1 TTTDPPKQHTGRGAA
16 YGRRILTSHRDS
28 RFQQVREQDGAET
41 DQRHFPVQAEASK
54 GAEGSDRDQV
64 LAGEQ
69 RGRRLGSGQELGGRG
84 FRLLDASQVEA
95 NQSLIELDLMLGQLL
110 DVALMTVRGGG
121 DRPHVAEVS
130 NPAVAVLDEVP
141 DAPF

>member
-1 TTTDPPKQHTGRGAA
+1 KDVPRRGRTLTVEPPKQHIGRGAA
-16 YGRRILTSHRDS
+16 YGGRILSDHRDS
-28 RFQQVREQDGAET
+28 RFQQVREQDVVET

-95 NQSLIELDLMLGQLL
+95 NQSLIELDLMLAQPL
-110 DVALMTVRGGG
+110 DGAFMTVRAGGCW
-121 DRPHVAEVS
+121 
-130 NPAVAVLDEVP
+130 
-141 DAPF
+141 